1 MGCLGDRRSRTWW
14 TQMQRSMRRLHVVV
28 RGVYGKH
35 PAEVSLAEDQH
46 PVGEFGA
53 NGQHEALGEA
63 VRPWTPWRD
72 LDHLDTPIRQHRIER
87 GRELSGP
94 IAGLSTGPGRGRP
107 GLYHRPVAVCR
118 AMVLVAASGSSPRP
132 LQSQQRHQPRVRH
145 QIVLVEAR
153 RASGEPVG
161 DSH

>member
-1 MGCLGDRRSRTWW
+1 VTSFAAALYLHTAPFIAAAIALYEGLGYRRDPATDIDIGAHFGVAPSGSAIIRAY
-14 TQMQRSMRRLHVVV
+14 RL
-28 RGVYGKH
+28 GLA
-35 PAEVSLAEDQH
+35 PAVAWGRPGSATKATPLTC
-46 PVGEFGA
+46 PVG
-53 NGQHEALGEA
+53 QPIYALP
-63 VRPWTPWRD
+63 R
-72 LDHLDTPIRQHRIER
+72 
-87 GRELSGP
+87 SS
-94 IAGLSTGPGRGRP
+94 GLSNGPGRGRP